1 MNGNRPINKRMN
13 NNIQPTNMNRTFR
26 LVMCLFCLA
35 AIVSC
40 QQEEEMTATDPET
53 VTLTLNIGTQSSVSP
68 STRADDPNVLPY
80 EGIRTLRVLV
90 ISDADNPS
98 DREILYNDKRYID
111 TSTNPTSAIL
121 SANLTLTDIPVGM
134 ASIYLIANEE
144 SIGMKYTDEVL
155 TGDTYKDDNKLLLLD
170 EGWTHFPKTYS
181 GIAEYGLPMSGRNE
195 HVDINAKN
203 TNISLTLE
211 RAVVK
216 LRLTV
221 ENATSDEL
229 TLEWVKF
236 GQFISDRVYLFRQ
249 QNLDI
254 PSNTLYKELRYPETD
269 SGTLNVTLAKQAQT
283 QWRPVYVYPSFAYK
297 DPTGANPYTLSLKT
311 DKKEYSPSLLS
322 ANINSMVR
330 NTQFNILARIT
341 ASATIQIEYSFVPW
355 DEKDV
360 DVPSFD

>member
-1 MNGNRPINKRMN
+1 MNINM
-13 NNIQPTNMNRTFR
+13 QYPDMNRTFQ
-26 LVMCLFCLA
+26 LIICLFCLSVVA
-35 AIVSC
+35 AC
-40 QQEEEMTATDPET
+40 QQEEEMTVTAPET
-53 VTLTLNIGTQSSVSP
+53 VTLTLNIGTQSAGSA
-68 STRADDPNVLPY
+68 STRADDPNVLAY

-90 ISDADNPS
+90 ISDANDPK
-98 DREILYNDKRYID
+98 DREILYNKKHDID
-111 TSTNPTSAIL
+111 RNATPTSATL
-121 SANLTLTDIPVGM
+121 SASLTLPDIPVGM

-144 SIGMKYTDEVL
+144 SIGMEYTDEVL
-155 TGDTYKDDNKLLLLD
+155 TEDTYKDDNKLLLLD
-170 EGWTHFPKTYS
+170 KGWQHFPKTYS
-181 GIAEYGLPMSGRNE
+181 DIAANGLPMSGRYE

-269 SGTLNVTLAKQAQT
+269 SGTQNVTLAKQAQT

-355 DEKDV
+355 DKKDV